1 MKHFKC
7 SLRMCYPH
15 KVWVKEWMTYH
26 NQTLNNIKC
35 KEKFQI
41 DCITPPVAYIYD
53 DKARHRCLVCKTPR
67 LDSLAI
73 NNWQAYHVCVDGG
86 LIRFGYHN
94 TIPSFLCS
102 QRRCDSIV
110 FDNRDIWFVEFK
122 MNTTSP
128 IDIQLWNEMKDGMKQ
143 LKGFI
148 FDLRCKMAHKR
159 TPLHCYYRLCHQH
172 CTVCMRRYPLM
183 NTKRNTYLEEYRI
196 ETGVKFQQLVA
207 IP

>member
-53 DKARHRCLVCKTPR
+53 DKSRHRCLVCKTPR

-73 NNWQAYHVCVDGG
+73 NNWQAYYEA
-86 LIRFGYHN
+86 LSSY
-94 TIPSFLCS
+94 
-102 QRRCDSIV
+102 
-110 FDNRDIWFVEFK
+110 
-122 MNTTSP
+122 
-128 IDIQLWNEMKDGMKQ
+128 
-143 LKGFI
+143 
-148 FDLRCKMAHKR
+148 
-159 TPLHCYYRLCHQH
+159 
-172 CTVCMRRYPLM
+172 
-183 NTKRNTYLEEYRI
+183 EY
-196 ETGVKFQQLVA
+196 
-207 IP
+207 